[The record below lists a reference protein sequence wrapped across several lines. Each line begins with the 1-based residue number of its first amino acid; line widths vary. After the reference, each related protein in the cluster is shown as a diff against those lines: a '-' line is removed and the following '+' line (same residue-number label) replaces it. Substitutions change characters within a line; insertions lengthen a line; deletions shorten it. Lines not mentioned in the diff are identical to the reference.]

1 MNWVSPASERPFKER
16 GEEGGG
22 GSFLAV
28 PRVSPYFKEGLT
40 NYTRTL

>member
-16 GEEGGG
+16 GEEGG

-40 NYTRTL
+40 NYIRTL

>member
-22 GSFLAV
+22 FISRSAKSISL
-28 PRVSPYFKEGLT
+28 L
-40 NYTRTL
+40 